1 MNDKENKMN
10 DKKYKIIIGGLVF
23 VVLILIGLLIYI
35 ATKKTNNNN
44 NSNSTTTSS
53 TTTTSTTTTTTGTT
67 TTTTTTTPKNLA
79 TNFDMFPEKNDSNVT
94 SFYIDDLLEHDNLDL
109 NTNFKN
115 IKLNKY
121 GVDYSV
127 TCTEYDPDYEYSSL
141 NCVKAEIN
149 INNLKFDVPTDSQVN
164 SQLYYILKFKENMI
178 VFYYSNSD
186 CGTIKIYK
194 NSNLVYRNDHLN
206 AGLGNNYISDL
217 FNKKYK
223 KAFYP
228 SDAIRYVDNK
238 VYFLADTVD
247 GYIILKSIN
256 LNKSAIEEEQIAKVK
271 FAGKAENN
279 CYNNFK
285 SNI

>member
-1 MNDKENKMN
+1 MNDKENEKN

-35 ATKKTNNNN
+35 ATKKNDNNN

-53 TTTTSTTTTTTGTT
+53 TTTS
-67 TTTTTTTPKNLA
+67 TTTTTPKNLA

-121 GVDYSV
+121 GVDYSA

-141 NCVKAEIN
+141 NCVTAEIN
-149 INNLKFDVPTDSQVN
+149 INNLKFDVPTDSPVN
-164 SQLYYILKFKENMI
+164 SQLYYILIFKENMI
-178 VFYYSNSD
+178 VFYYTNSD
-186 CGTIKIYK
+186 CGAIKIYK
-194 NSNLVYRNDHLN
+194 NSNLVYKNNHLN

-217 FNKKYK
+217 FNNKYN

-247 GYIILKSIN
+247 ENIILKSIN

-271 FAGKAENN
+271 FYGKAEHN
-279 CYNNFK
+279 CYNNFDP
-285 SNI
+285 SPEFDN